1 MKNLLTATMA
11 IALAFAIASPGF
23 AAGKKTGFGNQT
35 DTSATQGSGGQTN
48 DDANPENEGQT
59 IITEE
64 TTGPRGQL
72 KQGSTDCQTCETT
85 TTVDLPGKNR

>member
-1 MKNLLTATMA
+1 MTKLFATAA
-11 IALAFAIASPGF
+11 ALALAAAVANPAF
-23 AAGKKTGFGNQT
+23 AAGKKVGFGEET

-48 DDANPENEGQT
+48 ESANPENEGQT
-59 IITEE
+59 IIVEE

-72 KQGSTDCQTCETT
+72 KQGSTECNNCETT